1 MAARRLRP
9 RERDAP
15 PAMREWVVSR
25 PASVQALIAEF
36 PPGCV
41 ITDDHDDDWYVLG
54 YTEDDR
60 LIIVPFW
67 PWPGE
72 DRYDHALRNKQYA
85 HAAHLRDGSVRVKRQ
100 A

>member
-1 MAARRLRP
+1 
-9 RERDAP
+9 
-15 PAMREWVVSR
+15 MREWVVSR
-25 PASVQALIAEF
+25 PASIQALIREF

-41 ITDDHDDDWYVLG
+41 ITDHDDDDWYVLG

-67 PWPGE
+67 PWPGH
-72 DRYDHALRNKQYA
+72 DRYERALAAKRYA
-85 HAAHLRDGSVRVKRQ
+85 HAAHLRDGSVPVKRQ